1 MPDGSAGA
9 EGAAGTAGANGPD
22 GVTKSSFDDGDVFG
36 DGNVFGVGS
45 SAHAFG
51 PEAMH
56 EVTPEEWAARR
67 TADAVRRLIL
77 RLSAT
82 SASID
87 ELDAIAS
94 AVDAVTATVTEG
106 SLHDGIVAGDFS
118 VISATAIRQSHR
130 LRERSPF
137 IGMANPVSP
146 PMHVVFAGDAI
157 EATVT
162 LGSLYEGPPGCV
174 HGGFVA
180 ALFDEVLGAAQV
192 YSGRAG
198 MTGRLTVHYRSPT
211 PLNEQLHLAARLV
224 KVEGRKI
231 FCTATLHAGDRLCAE
246 AEGLF
251 VTIDLERVR
260 AMLEAQPEN

>member
-1 MPDGSAGA
+1 MSDGSAGA
-9 EGAAGTAGANGPD
+9 EGTASTRGETPA
-22 GVTKSSFDDGDVFG
+22 SFV

-51 PEAMH
+51 PEAIV
-56 EVTPEEWAARR
+56 EVTEQEQAARL

-82 SASID
+82 SASIE
-87 ELDAIAS
+87 ELGAIAS
-94 AVDAVTATVTEG
+94 AVDAITATVTEG
-106 SLHDGIVAGDFS
+106 ALDDGIAPGDFS

-146 PMHVVFAGDAI
+146 PMHVVFADDAI

-162 LGSLYEGPPGCV
+162 LGSLYEGPPRCV

-211 PLNEQLHLAARLV
+211 PLHEELHLAARMV
-224 KVEGRKI
+224 KVDGRKI
-231 FCTATLHAGDRLCAE
+231 LCTATLHAGERLCAE
-246 AEGLF
+246 SEGLF
-251 VTIDLERVR
+251 ITIDPERVR
-260 AMLEAQPEN
+260 MMLEA

>member
-1 MPDGSAGA
+1 MADPTGDSP
-9 EGAAGTAGANGPD
+9 GPE
-22 GVTKSSFDDGDVFG
+22 FA

-51 PEAMH
+51 AEALA
-56 EVTPEEWAARR
+56 EVTPQQEAARR

-82 SASID
+82 SASIT
-87 ELDAIAS
+87 ELEEIAT
-94 AVDAVTATVTEG
+94 AVDAVTDTVPEG
-106 SLHDGIVAGDFS
+106 PLDDGITPGDLS
-118 VISATAIRQSHR
+118 VISATAVRQSNR

-137 IGMANPVSP
+137 IGRANPVAP
-146 PMHVVFAGDAI
+146 PMHVVFADDAI

-162 LGSLYEGPPGCV
+162 LGSLHEGPPGCV

-211 PLNEQLHLAARLV
+211 PLHQELRLAARLV

-231 FCTATLHAGDRLCAE
+231 LCTATLHAGERLCAE

-260 AMLEAQPEN
+260 AMLEARPQD

>member
-1 MPDGSAGA
+1 MVPEETTGSRDD
-9 EGAAGTAGANGPD
+9 GAARAEATG
-22 GVTKSSFDDGDVFG
+22 FI
-36 DGNVFGVGS
+36 DGNVFGLG
-45 SAHAFG
+45 ATANAFG
-51 PEAMH
+51 VDAVLD
-56 EVTPEEWAARR
+56 VTEEERAARR
-67 TADAVRRLIL
+67 AADAVRRLTVA
-77 RLSAT
+77 LSAT

-87 ELDAIAS
+87 DLDRIAESVDAIA
-94 AVDAVTATVTEG
+94 AVVPAGAPDELTVR
-106 SLHDGIVAGDFS
+106 GDLS

-137 IGMANPVSP
+137 IGMANPVAP
-146 PMHVVFAGDAI
+146 PMHVTFTEDAI
-157 EATVT
+157 DATVT

-192 YSGRAG
+192 HSGRAG

-211 PLNEQLHLAARLV
+211 PLDQELRLEARLV

-231 FCTATLHAGDRLCAE
+231 LCTATLHAGDRLCAD

-251 VTIDLERVR
+251 VTIDPEKVR
-260 AMLEAQPEN
+260 AMLEAAGGAE

>member
-1 MPDGSAGA
+1 MAPEETTGSRDD
-9 EGAAGTAGANGPD
+9 GAARAEATG
-22 GVTKSSFDDGDVFG
+22 FI
-36 DGNVFGVGS
+36 DGNVFGLG
-45 SAHAFG
+45 ATANAFG
-51 PEAMH
+51 VDAVLD
-56 EVTPEEWAARR
+56 VTEEERAARR
-67 TADAVRRLIL
+67 AADAVRRLTVA
-77 RLSAT
+77 LSAT

-87 ELDAIAS
+87 DLDRIAESVDAIA
-94 AVDAVTATVTEG
+94 AVVPAGAPDELTVR
-106 SLHDGIVAGDFS
+106 GDLS

-137 IGMANPVSP
+137 IGMANPVAP
-146 PMHVVFAGDAI
+146 PMHVTFTEDAI
-157 EATVT
+157 DATVT

-192 YSGRAG
+192 HSGRAG

-211 PLNEQLHLAARLV
+211 PLDQELRLEARLV

-231 FCTATLHAGDRLCAE
+231 LCTATLHAGDRLCAD

-251 VTIDLERVR
+251 VTIDPEKVR
-260 AMLEAQPEN
+260 AMLEAAGGAE

>member
-1 MPDGSAGA
+1 MVPEETTGSRDD
-9 EGAAGTAGANGPD
+9 GAARAEAEHIAVDESGGLGATANA
-22 GVTKSSFDDGDVFG
+22 
-36 DGNVFGVGS
+36 FGVD
-45 SAHAFG
+45 AVLD
-51 PEAMH
+51 
-56 EVTPEEWAARR
+56 VTEEERAARR
-67 TADAVRRLIL
+67 AADAVRRLTVA
-77 RLSAT
+77 LSAT

-87 ELDAIAS
+87 DLDRIAESVDAIA
-94 AVDAVTATVTEG
+94 AVVPAGAPDELTVR
-106 SLHDGIVAGDFS
+106 GDLS

-137 IGMANPVSP
+137 IGMANPVAP
-146 PMHVVFAGDAI
+146 PMHVTFTEDAI
-157 EATVT
+157 DATVT

-192 YSGRAG
+192 HSGRAG

-211 PLNEQLHLAARLV
+211 PLDQELRLEARLV

-231 FCTATLHAGDRLCAE
+231 LCTATLHAGDRLCAD

-251 VTIDLERVR
+251 VTIDPEKVR
-260 AMLEAQPEN
+260 AMLEAAGGAE

>member
-1 MPDGSAGA
+1 MSDPSGEGSAPMF
-9 EGAAGTAGANGPD
+9 T
-22 GVTKSSFDDGDVFG
+22 

-51 PEAMH
+51 AEAIA
-56 EVTPEEWAARR
+56 EVTPQEAAARS
-67 TADAVRRLIL
+67 TAEAVRRLNL

-82 SASID
+82 SASIE
-87 ELDAIAS
+87 ELASIAD
-94 AVDAVTATVTEG
+94 AVDAVTATVPEG
-106 SLHDGIVAGDFS
+106 QLDDGIAPGDFS

-137 IGMANPVSP
+137 IGMANPVAP
-146 PMHVVFAGDAI
+146 PMQVVFAEDAI

-162 LGSLYEGPPGCV
+162 LGALYEGPPGCV

-192 YSGRAG
+192 YSGKAG

-211 PLNEQLHLAARLV
+211 PLHEELRLAARLV

-231 FCTATLHAGDRLCAE
+231 LCTATLHTGERLCAE

-260 AMLEAQPEN
+260 AMLEARPED

>member
-1 MPDGSAGA
+1 MGA
-9 EGAAGTAGANGPD
+9 QESQEEPGATPGF
-22 GVTKSSFDDGDVFG
+22 V

-51 PEAMH
+51 AEALL
-56 EVTPEEWAARR
+56 EVTADEEAARR
-67 TADAVRRLIL
+67 AADAVRRLIVA
-77 RLSAT
+77 LSAT
-82 SASID
+82 PASID
-87 ELDAIAS
+87 ELERIADE
-94 AVDAVTATVTEG
+94 VDAVTAGVPSGGARE
-106 SLHDGIVAGDFS
+106 LHVPADLS

-137 IGMANPVSP
+137 IGLANPVSP
-146 PMHVVFAGDAI
+146 PMHVTFAPDAI

-180 ALFDEVLGAAQV
+180 AMFDEVLGAAQV

-211 PLNEQLHLAARLV
+211 PLGEELRLSAQLIR
-224 KVEGRKI
+224 VEGRKI
-231 FCTATLHAGDRLCAE
+231 LCTATLHAGERLCAE

-251 VTIDLERVR
+251 VTIDLDKVR
-260 AMLEAQPEN
+260 AMLENGAARD

>member
-1 MPDGSAGA
+1 MAPEETTGSRDDAAVRA
-9 EGAAGTAGANGPD
+9 EATG
-22 GVTKSSFDDGDVFG
+22 FI
-36 DGNVFGVGS
+36 DGNVFGLG
-45 SAHAFG
+45 ATANAFG
-51 PEAMH
+51 VDAVLD
-56 EVTPEEWAARR
+56 VTEEERAARR
-67 TADAVRRLIL
+67 AADAVRRLTVA
-77 RLSAT
+77 LSAT

-87 ELDAIAS
+87 DLDRIAESVDAIA
-94 AVDAVTATVTEG
+94 AVVPAGAPDELTVR
-106 SLHDGIVAGDFS
+106 GDLS

-137 IGMANPVSP
+137 IGMANPVAP
-146 PMHVVFAGDAI
+146 PMHVTFTEDAI
-157 EATVT
+157 DATVT

-192 YSGRAG
+192 HSGRAG

-211 PLNEQLHLAARLV
+211 PLDQELRLEARLV

-231 FCTATLHAGDRLCAE
+231 LCTATLHAGDRLCAD

-251 VTIDLERVR
+251 VTIDPEKVR
-260 AMLEAQPEN
+260 AMLEAAGGAE

>member
-1 MPDGSAGA
+1 MF
-9 EGAAGTAGANGPD
+9 T
-22 GVTKSSFDDGDVFG
+22 

-51 PEAMH
+51 AEAIA
-56 EVTPEEWAARR
+56 EVTPQEAAARS
-67 TADAVRRLIL
+67 TAEAVRRLNL

-82 SASID
+82 SASIE
-87 ELDAIAS
+87 ELASIAD
-94 AVDAVTATVTEG
+94 AVDAVTATVPEG
-106 SLHDGIVAGDFS
+106 QRDDGIAPGDFS

-137 IGMANPVSP
+137 IGMANPVAP
-146 PMHVVFAGDAI
+146 PMQVVFAEDAI

-162 LGSLYEGPPGCV
+162 LGALYEGPPGCV

-192 YSGRAG
+192 YSGKAG

-211 PLNEQLHLAARLV
+211 PLHEELRLAARLV

-231 FCTATLHAGDRLCAE
+231 LCTATLHTGERLCAE

-260 AMLEAQPEN
+260 AMLEARPED

>member
-1 MPDGSAGA
+1 MADPS
-9 EGAAGTAGANGPD
+9 
-22 GVTKSSFDDGDVFG
+22 DDLTSTPFT

-51 PEAMH
+51 AEALAV
-56 EVTPEEWAARR
+56 VTPQEEAARR
-67 TADAVRRLIL
+67 TADAVRRLIH

-87 ELDAIAS
+87 DLDAIAG
-94 AVDAVTATVTEG
+94 AIDAVTATVPEG
-106 SLHDGIVAGDFS
+106 QLDDGITPGDFS

-137 IGMANPVSP
+137 IGLANPVAP
-146 PMHVVFAGDAI
+146 PMHVVFADDAI

-162 LGSLYEGPPGCV
+162 CGSLYEGPPGCV

-211 PLNEQLHLAARLV
+211 PLHEQLRLAARLV
-224 KVEGRKI
+224 KVDGRKLL
-231 FCTATLHAGDRLCAE
+231 CTATLHAGERLCAE

-251 VTIDLERVR
+251 ITIDLDRVR
-260 AMLEAQPEN
+260 AMLEARPED